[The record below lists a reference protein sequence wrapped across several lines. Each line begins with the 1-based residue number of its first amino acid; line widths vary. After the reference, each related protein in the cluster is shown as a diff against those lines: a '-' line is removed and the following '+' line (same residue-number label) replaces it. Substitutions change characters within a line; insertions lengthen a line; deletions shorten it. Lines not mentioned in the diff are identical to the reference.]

1 MKTPESKVA
10 EQLVNLTE
18 NQWFNPAVFGRY
30 LSEQPHY
37 TIDRIMEM
45 VAYILKYNHIRYQH
59 DLEHQQT
66 SNGLVLSNELY
77 HAMKAIEELNS
88 FPNLTLPKT
97 AANYIK
103 SLPEPVQQYRKSWIH
118 DNVENATSI
127 NVQAVI

>member
-45 VAYILKYNHIRYQH
+45 VAYILKYNNIRYQH
-59 DLEHQQT
+59 DLEHNQT
-66 SNGLVLSNELY
+66 SNGLVLSNELFN
-77 HAMKAIEELNS
+77 ALKAIEELNE
-88 FPNLTLPKT
+88 FPNLTLPKSV
-97 AANYIK
+97 AGYIK
-103 SLPEPVQQYRKSWIH
+103 SLPLPNTRYSWSE
-118 DNVENATSI
+118 DKANLSK
-127 NVQAVI
+127 

>member
-18 NQWFNPAVFGRY
+18 SQWFNPAVFGRY

-45 VAYILKYNHIRYQH
+45 LAYILKYNHIRYQH
-59 DLEHQQT
+59 DLEHNQT

-77 HAMKAIEELNS
+77 HALKSVEELNE
-88 FPNLTLPKT
+88 FPNLTLPKS
-97 AANYIK
+97 AAGYIK
-103 SLPEPVQQYRKSWIH
+103 SLPLPNIKYSWSE
-118 DNVENATSI
+118 DKANLSK
-127 NVQAVI
+127 